1 TGNFFATNRY
11 ISPSKTGQIHAS
23 SSSLTMAVSGV
34 LAWVFLK
41 ILLMGLGYEIFGTA
55 TMAWNSV
62 QQNGS
67 LNKLFSVEKPVL
79 SGRGIKF
86 VEDLRKS
93 SDFVYNA
100 TLYDK
105 SSNLGGIIK
114 LATAENSL
122 LNTELLEYF
131 NTHFRLTASH
141 LKYRSSLVDGHENS
155 TEDVLPPYYTTYFK
169 PSIPIRPEHCVHA
182 DGIGSLLAQIF
193 WAFCEAGDGVLM
205 STANSYPRDIVYP
218 AQAKVIPAHVPAD
231 VDPLSKES
239 IPYLRKE
246 LENSGNKIRVIML
259 CNPHN
264 PLANAYPEEMVIEY
278 AKLAQEFN
286 VHLLVDEV
294 YGLQVFSSRYV
305 PNPTPFKSILSIEL
319 PSPIDLSRIH
329 VVLGP
334 TKDFGSSGLKLGS
347 LVSQNNPDLLASVR
361 RAVQAVPTSSA
372 TDALFTAVLGDVE
385 FREWFLEENR
395 NRLRVAFER
404 VGDWC
409 MFHKLP
415 FVPASAGVFFIVD
428 LEPVLPHAGTPYER
442 AVKGFEK
449 MRDTGVYL
457 VPTSISEDPVGTRY
471 RMTFTLPPDTMTL
484 ALRRIEKAFGL
495 ERWPGLEDVDE

>member
-1 TGNFFATNRY
+1 
-11 ISPSKTGQIHAS
+11 
-23 SSSLTMAVSGV
+23 MAVSGV
-34 LAWVFLK
+34 LTRVLFK
-41 ILLMGLGYEIFGTA
+41 ILLMGLGYEIFA
-55 TMAWNSV
+55 AAVMAWNSV

-67 LNKLFSVEKPVL
+67 LKKLNSVGKPVL
-79 SGRGIKF
+79 SGRGANF
-86 VEDLRKS
+86 VEDLRKP
-93 SDFVYNA
+93 SDFGYNA
-100 TLYDK
+100 SLYDK
-105 SSNLGGIIK
+105 LSNPEGIIK

-155 TEDVLPPYYTTYFK
+155 TEDILPPYYTTYFK
-169 PSIPIRPEHCVHA
+169 PRVPIRPEHCVHA

-193 WAFCEAGDGVLM
+193 WTFCEAGDGVLM
-205 STANSYPRDIVYP
+205 STTAIDSYPRDIVYP
-218 AQAKVIPAHVPAD
+218 AQAKVVPAYVPAD
-231 VDPLSKES
+231 VDSLSKES

-246 LENSGNKIRVIML
+246 LENSANKIRVIML

-264 PLANAYPEEMVIEY
+264 PLANAYPEEMMIEY

-319 PSPIDLSRIH
+319 PFSIDLSRIH

-347 LVSQNNPDLLASVR
+347 LISQNNPDLLTSVR

-395 NRLRVAFER
+395 NRLRVAFEK

-409 MFHKLP
+409 TFHKLP

-442 AVKGFEK
+442 AVKGFEQ
-449 MRDTGVYL
+449 MRDMGVYL

-471 RMTFTLPPDTMTL
+471 RMTFTLPPETMSL

-495 ERWPGLEDVDE
+495 ERWPGLADVD